1 MAGRQVTE
9 LDTLPSFTDTSLLPV
24 HNGAGLKK
32 GSLSQL
38 VNYIG
43 TKFSNPNLLINP
55 DFKINQRGKA
65 EYTSDGTVKYT
76 VDRWRNLSLNVKTDT
91 NGILL
96 SADSPNN
103 DGGFFAQELEKP
115 IDSETLFTLK
125 VASVTGSIV
134 VSVMDSASNGNDL
147 NITTSGIYSIGGL
160 ASQAKKVIIQVTKG
174 SSCKIEWVKL
184 EQGSIAT
191 PFVTPNPAEELVKC
205 ARFLQT
211 IPEIYFIPYASTR
224 TAFIGDGQYYQS
236 TGGLFPVEMRT
247 NPTVTYS
254 NIHKADD
261 EVISEKVTSV
271 DSNKHG
277 IGLIVIGNNAG
288 YYTLRMKNIV
298 ADAEIY

>member
-1 MAGRQVTE
+1 MGKQVTE
-9 LDTLPSFTDTSLLPV
+9 LDKLPSFTDTSLLPV

-65 EYTSDGTVKYT
+65 EYTSDGTVRYT
-76 VDRWRNLSLNVKTDT
+76 VDRWRSLSLNVKTDT
-91 NGILL
+91 DGLLL
-96 SADSPNN
+96 SADSQN
-103 DGGFFAQELEKP
+103 DGGGFFAQELENS

-125 VASVTGSIV
+125 VASISGSIA
-134 VSVMDSASNGNDL
+134 VSVMDSASNENSL
-147 NITTSGIYSIGGL
+147 NITTSGIYSIGL
-160 ASQAKKVIIQVTKG
+160 ASQAKKVIIQITKG
-174 SSCKIEWVKL
+174 SSCKIEWAKL

-191 PFVTPNPAEELVKC
+191 PFVVPNPAEELVKC
-205 ARFLQT
+205 KRFLQI

-224 TAFIGDGQYYQS
+224 MAFSNNGQYYQS

-261 EVISEKVTSV
+261 EVIPERVTSV
-271 DSNKHG
+271 DSNKRG
-277 IGLIVIGNNAG
+277 IGLVIISNNAG
-288 YYTLRMKNIV
+288 YYTLRMKNII

>member
-32 GSLSQL
+32 VTLSQL
-38 VNYIG
+38 ANYLG

-65 EYTSDGTVKYT
+65 EYTSDGTVRYT
-76 VDRWRNLSLNVKTDT
+76 VDRWRSLSLNVKTDT

-96 SADSPNN
+96 SADSQND
-103 DGGFFAQELEKP
+103 DGGFIAQELEKS
-115 IDSETLFTLK
+115 IDLETLFTLK
-125 VASVTGSIV
+125 VGSVTGSIV
-134 VSVMDSASNGNDL
+134 VSVMDSASNGNNL
-147 NITTSGIYSIGGL
+147 NITTSGIYSIGL
-160 ASQAKKVIIQVTKG
+160 ANQAKKVIIQVTKG

-191 PFVTPNPAEELVKC
+191 PFVAPNPAEELVKC
-205 ARFLQT
+205 ERFLQI

-224 TAFIGDGQYYQS
+224 TAFSSNGQYYQS
-236 TGGLFPVEMRT
+236 AGGLFPVEMRT

-254 NIHKADD
+254 NIHKAND

-271 DSNKHG
+271 DSNKYG
-277 IGLIVIGNNAG
+277 IGLVVIGNNVD
-288 YYTLRMKNIV
+288 YYTLRMKNII

>member
-9 LDTLPSFTDTSLLPV
+9 LDTLPSFMDTSLLPV

-32 GSLSQL
+32 GTLSQL
-38 VNYIG
+38 ANYLG

-65 EYTSDGTVKYT
+65 EYTSDGTVRYT
-76 VDRWRNLSLNVKTDT
+76 VDRWRSLSLNVKTDT

-96 SADSPNN
+96 SADSQND
-103 DGGFFAQELEKP
+103 DGGFIAQELEKS

-134 VSVMDSASNGNDL
+134 VSVMDSASNGNNL
-147 NITTSGIYSIGGL
+147 NITTSGIYSIGL
-160 ASQAKKVIIQVTKG
+160 ASQAKKVIIQVAKG
-174 SSCKIEWVKL
+174 SSCKIEWAKL

-191 PFVTPNPAEELVKC
+191 PFVAPNPAEELVKC
-205 ARFLQT
+205 ERFLQM

-224 TAFIGDGQYYQS
+224 TAFISDGQYYQS

>member
-32 GSLSQL
+32 GTSSQL
-38 VNYIG
+38 ANYLG

-65 EYTSDGTVKYT
+65 EYTSDGTVRYT
-76 VDRWRNLSLNVKTDT
+76 VDRWRSLSLNVKTDT

-96 SADSPNN
+96 SADSQND
-103 DGGFFAQELEKP
+103 DGGFIAQELEKS
-115 IDSETLFTLK
+115 IDLETLFTLK
-125 VASVTGSIV
+125 VGSVTGSIV
-134 VSVMDSASNGNDL
+134 VSVMDSASNGNNL
-147 NITTSGIYSIGGL
+147 NITTSGIYSIGL

-174 SSCKIEWVKL
+174 SSCKIEWAKL

-191 PFVTPNPAEELVKC
+191 PFVAPNPAEELVKC
-205 ARFLQT
+205 ERFLQI

-224 TAFIGDGQYYQS
+224 TAFSSNGQYYQS
-236 TGGLFPVEMRT
+236 AGGLFPVEMRT
-247 NPTVTYS
+247 NPTITYS
-254 NIHKADD
+254 NIHKAND
-261 EVISEKVTSV
+261 EVISEQVKSV
-271 DSNKHG
+271 DSNKYG
-277 IGLIVIGNNAG
+277 IGLVVIGNNVD
-288 YYTLRMKNIV
+288 YYTLRMENII